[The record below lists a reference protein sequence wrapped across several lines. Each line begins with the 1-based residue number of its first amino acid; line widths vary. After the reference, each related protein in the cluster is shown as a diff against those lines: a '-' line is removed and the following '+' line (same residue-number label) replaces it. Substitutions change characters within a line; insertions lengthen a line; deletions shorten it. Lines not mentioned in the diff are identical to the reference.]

1 MQAPVAVAPAPP
13 KLVTVAPAAV
23 EASEAVTSLQASTL
37 EISVAW
43 ELGDGEW
50 LPDEEAEGEV
60 DDPQAPIKKPAAATR
75 SIAPI
80 CRTSA
85 WPARLKLCPTAPKG
99 TAPGCRNQIEL
110 PSADRITR

>member
-1 MQAPVAVAPAPP
+1 MQAPVGVAPAPP

-23 EASEAVTSLQASTL
+23 EASEAVTSLHASTL

-50 LPDEEAEGEV
+50 LPDEEAEGEL
-60 DDPQAPIKKPAAATR
+60 DDPQAPINRPAAATKA
-75 SIAPI
+75 IVPI

-85 WPARLKLCPTAPKG
+85 WPARLKLCPMVPQGYCAQMAKS
-99 TAPGCRNQIEL
+99 N
-110 PSADRITR
+110 RIAIRR